1 MRFYRTTLLETVIQ
15 GPIAVCDKVFAK
27 TNTCQYVPK
36 EKLPEMGELV
46 EYRFHNRV
54 VKADLRVNAI
64 YEEEWVPQ
72 MADFL
77 TVLARSEV
85 MLVSKGNEEC

>member
-1 MRFYRTTLLETVIQ
+1 
-15 GPIAVCDKVFAK
+15 
-27 TNTCQYVPK
+27 
-36 EKLPEMGELV
+36 MGELV